1 MHVGGSS
8 YAEIA
13 ITLGKGLKRKDI
25 SNRWIG
31 HQKHLAKLRLSL
43 YVLRPNVLTLEMSSS
58 EIAAR
63 CITM

>member
-13 ITLGKGLKRKDI
+13 LALSIGLKRKDI
-25 SNRWIG
+25 SSRWNG
-31 HQKHLAKLRLSL
+31 HQKHKTKLRLSL

-58 EIAAR
+58 EIIAR
-63 CITM
+63 CVTM